1 MNQRCV
7 IYYEKRL
14 NGNRATLEINTEAGE
29 ESLQRGARI
38 LNKELLLS
46 PLPLSFSFSALLLS
60 LAFLVKSSTCFG
72 VTIGVYIKKSHQI

>member
-14 NGNRATLEINTEAGE
+14 NGNRATSEINTEAGE
-29 ESLQRGARI
+29 ESLQRGERI

-46 PLPLSFSFSALLLS
+46 P
-60 LAFLVKSSTCFG
+60 AFFLFQCINFVCLFKKISCFG
-72 VTIGVYIKKSHQI
+72 VTIGVH